1 MRLSP
6 SAALAHAIASHLRPH
21 GSKDVPRLPQ
31 RTLPRDIVVHQGTV
45 SSVRQCEPRVRLA
58 SRTDRFDD
66 SHGPQALRI
75 QAMDAAL
82 DVPASSR
89 DFRRKVVKNRSVQS
103 QFDDVTLSQA
113 TCGQPRDPRRRTSE
127 TSRSLSG
134 FAVVGSHSG
143 VQGKVT
149 TTSPARTMTNRSQ

>member
-45 SSVRQCEPRVRLA
+45 SSVRRCEPRVRLA

-89 DFRRKVVKNRSVQS
+89 DFRRKVVKT
-103 QFDDVTLSQA
+103 FKAMPIDDVTSTEA
-113 TCGQPRDPRRRTSE
+113 TRGQPRDPRRRTSE